1 MKLNVQKCK
10 QNLLC
15 DKNRISNPWRKGNKC
30 WENEVARKSW
40 LPVSHFILNTF
51 QMQPRLLCE
60 NKNQRNI
67 EKTHGNVGLSVF
79 LNPEAIKENKFDFIK
94 LSFMAKQS
102 P

>member
-1 MKLNVQKCK
+1 
-10 QNLLC
+10 
-15 DKNRISNPWRKGNKC
+15 
-30 WENEVARKSW
+30 
-40 LPVSHFILNTF
+40 
-51 QMQPRLLCE
+51 MQPRFLCE

-94 LSFMAKQS
+94 LSYVAKQS